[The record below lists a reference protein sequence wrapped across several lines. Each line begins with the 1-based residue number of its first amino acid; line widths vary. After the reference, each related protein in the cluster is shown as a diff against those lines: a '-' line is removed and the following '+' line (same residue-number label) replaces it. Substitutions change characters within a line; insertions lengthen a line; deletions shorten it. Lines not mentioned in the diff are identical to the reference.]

1 MRAVDFRTMAQ
12 DSLLETRSKLLTRNL
27 YFFNLCTCALAKARK
42 MDELQALTYFSS
54 LTHISRKIALQEKS
68 LIKYLGNKWTEYSP
82 EHKEEILDDLCV
94 PHFVRDEQRVVADD
108 EDDRHVSCW
117 PTLKL
122 PSGEKIIVD
131 ENDVREFCFPIL

>member
-1 MRAVDFRTMAQ
+1 MR
-12 DSLLETRSKLLTRNL
+12 SRSTS
-27 YFFNLCTCALAKARK
+27 K
-42 MDELQALTYFSS
+42 MDELQALSYFSS

-82 EHKEEILDDLCV
+82 EEKEEILDDLCV
-94 PHFVRDEQRVVADD
+94 PHFIRDEQPPVADD
-108 EDDRHVSCW
+108 EDGIDRPVSCW

-131 ENDVREFCFPIL
+131 ENDVRGLCFFVYFGGPALKFHYTTVLIAGIVLNLQFTASE

>member
-1 MRAVDFRTMAQ
+1 
-12 DSLLETRSKLLTRNL
+12 
-27 YFFNLCTCALAKARK
+27 
-42 MDELQALTYFSS
+42 MDELQALSYFSS

-82 EHKEEILDDLCV
+82 EEKEEILDDLCV
-94 PHFVRDEQRVVADD
+94 PHFIRDEQPPVADD
-108 EDDRHVSCW
+108 EDGIGRPVSCW

-131 ENDVREFCFPIL
+131 ENDVRGFCFFCTLEVQLWNFIISLYRLQGLFSIFSLQPVNKFVVIF